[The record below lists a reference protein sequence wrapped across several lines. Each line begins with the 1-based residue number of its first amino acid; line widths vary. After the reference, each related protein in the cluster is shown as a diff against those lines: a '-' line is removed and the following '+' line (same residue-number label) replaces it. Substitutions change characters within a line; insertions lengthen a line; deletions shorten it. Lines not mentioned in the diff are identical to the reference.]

1 LKNNKIIIQKLKWQ
15 AGFSYI
21 EMLVVLLVA
30 SALAVNQI
38 KTTSL
43 ESTDMIA
50 NGMVEK
56 IQRVQRAS
64 MRFYQDQNPNAWP
77 LDAGTLVSMGYL
89 TSGEE
94 LDSFGNTFVIGLDG
108 QDLSV
113 STDVKD
119 QMYVSRVQ
127 GRLPRSSS
135 SGTTVTT
142 LIDRPGYEVAHD
154 ALYSLDGSKPL
165 TGPMDANGQNI
176 TNAGTVNATSLIDGA
191 TGYYIDPASISKLN
205 TVEINS
211 LTLVANAT
219 VGGSCTTKS
228 LGTTSTG
235 KFVACE
241 NGTWKTP
248 SNELPVG
255 SIYIATTTTDPSST
269 LGYGTWTTFGAG
281 RVLVGQNTSDGSF
294 DSMEEAGGSKTN
306 TLSVAQLPAHRH
318 FILSN
323 QTVSPNNHSSNVT
336 SANQM
341 SKGTGATTSYEGYN
355 TRASSSDA
363 SVGRTSSV
371 GSTSATNNLQ
381 PYIVVK
387 MWKRTG

>member
-1 LKNNKIIIQKLKWQ
+1 LKINKIIIQKLKWQ

-77 LDAGTLVSMGYL
+77 LNAGTLVSMSYL

-94 LDSFGNTFVIGLDG
+94 LDSFGNAFVIGVAG

-113 STDVKD
+113 STDVQD
-119 QMYVSRVQ
+119 QIYVSRIQ
-127 GRLPRSSS
+127 GKLPRSSS
-135 SGTTVTT
+135 LGTTVTT
-142 LIDRPGYEVAHD
+142 LIDRPGYDMAHN

-176 TNAGTVNATSLIDGA
+176 TNVGTVNATILIDGD

-205 TVEINS
+205 EVKVDN
-211 LTLVANAT
+211 LTLVSDAT

-228 LGTTSTG
+228 IGTTSTG
-235 KFVACE
+235 KLVACE
-241 NGTWKTP
+241 SGIWKTP
-248 SNELPVG
+248 G
-255 SIYIATTTTDPSST
+255 SEHPIGFIYTTTST
-269 LGYGTWTTFGAG
+269 GNPGVELGYGTWVAFGAG
-281 RVLVGQNTSDGSF
+281 RVLVAQDASEANF
-294 DSMEEAGGSKTN
+294 DIMEETGGES
-306 TLSVAQLPAHRH
+306 AHQLTKDEMPSH
-318 FILSN
+318 
-323 QTVSPNNHSSNVT
+323 NHIV
-336 SANQM
+336 
-341 SKGTGATTSYEGYN
+341 N
-355 TRASSSDA
+355 TRAGTGNDNQPNRHYITGTNMTGWPSLTPSELNT
-363 SVGRTSSV
+363 TSEGGGPLITIYNPILS
-371 GSTSATNNLQ
+371 
-381 PYIVVK
+381 
-387 MWKRTG
+387 